1 MADSG
6 DKHPG
11 SAAVGAVVGFVEN
24 QVGVT
29 GVRWGDQ
36 RLEAPLRVVWGKTE
50 LVGYIDLP
58 ADILK
63 QFPGKFPRSAA
74 ALAFEMVGENIPEP
88 ELNEAVLL
96 VWNFVYLE
104 GGRNVTA
111 WGMVSLDHDLTP
123 MAFSE
128 ATVLTRE
135 ALKTLLEKK
144 FQDQL
149 ITRFCLPVSGRAQLE
164 KLVPPQ
170 SGSKV
175 AWYETELPD
184 PLPRNVRKITQAG
197 AGRKLVTTA
206 MFLAVVAMG
215 AWYAWN
221 SLWPMVNDYFRSRTT
236 PEIQTVTVKHVHK
249 PDVTYEACLTALAV
263 PWPAAV
269 EWRLAEQG
277 CAINPAETTI
287 PQAEPWPRTDQP
299 FAWRYYVPDFQGL
312 DAWLSHQSGKA
323 MAKRWVGN
331 HAATETGILYW
342 IELPHEEVLQPA
354 SWAPTPNL
362 ENRLNAFA
370 FGRARNI
377 EVAGPEAHTIDSFLG
392 MENLLSSAL
401 EGNIYIHT
409 IWETSDRAGASAYI
423 TYPSSRHETL
433 PADQVPEQFR

>member
-6 DKHPG
+6 DKHLA
-11 SAAVGAVVGFVEN
+11 SAAVGAVVGYVEN

-36 RLEAPLRVVWGKTE
+36 RLDAPLRVVWGRTE

-74 ALAFEMVGENIPEP
+74 ALAFEMVGPNIPEP

-96 VWNFVYLE
+96 VWDFVYLE
-104 GGRNVTA
+104 GGSNVTA
-111 WGMVSLDHDLTP
+111 WGLVSLDHDLIP

-128 ATVLTRE
+128 ATILTRE
-135 ALKTLLEKK
+135 ALKTLLAQK

-149 ITRFCLPVSGRAQLE
+149 ITRFCLPATGRTLLE

-170 SGSKV
+170 SVTKV
-175 AWYETELPD
+175 TWYDSDLPD
-184 PLPRNVRKITQAG
+184 PLPRSVRKITQAD
-197 AGRKLVTTA
+197 AARKLVTAA
-206 MFLAVVAMG
+206 MFLAVAAMG

-221 SLWPMVNDYFRSRTT
+221 ALSPIIYDHFRVRSA
-236 PEIQTVTVKHVHK
+236 PEIQTVTIKHVHK

-269 EWRLAEQG
+269 EWQLAEQG

-287 PQAEPWPRTDQP
+287 PQAVPWPRTDQP
-299 FAWRYYVPDFQGL
+299 FAWRYYLPDFQGL
-312 DAWLSHQSGKA
+312 DPWLSHESGKA

-331 HAATETGILYW
+331 HTVTESAILYW
-342 IELPHEEVLQPA
+342 IELPREEVVQPG

-370 FGRARNI
+370 FGRARNV
-377 EVAGPEAHTIDSFLG
+377 EAAGPEAHTIDSFLG
-392 MENLLSSAL
+392 IENLLSSAL
-401 EGNIYIHT
+401 EGDIYIHT
-409 IWETSDRAGASAYI
+409 VWESSDHAGASAYI
-423 TYPSSRHETL
+423 TYPPSRRETL
-433 PADQVPEQFR
+433 PADQVPEEFR